1 MESKE
6 QQLQDKVFLAFCIS
20 SSCTLRSDVLGTL
33 TPEAAT
39 CL

>member
-1 MESKE
+1 MTQS
-6 QQLQDKVFLAFCIS
+6 FLAFFMSSICI
-20 SSCTLRSDVLGTL
+20 LRSDVLGNL